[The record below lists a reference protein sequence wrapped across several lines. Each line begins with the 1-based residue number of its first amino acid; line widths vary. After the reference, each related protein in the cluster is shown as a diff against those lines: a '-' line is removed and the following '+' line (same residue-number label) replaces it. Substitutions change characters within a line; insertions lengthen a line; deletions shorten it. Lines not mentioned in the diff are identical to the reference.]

1 MALGYRLPP
10 FDVGTTP
17 GVSTTFPRDLTYPQG
32 TFNLIDGRVP
42 AAGAFDIN
50 QPVSELPRR
59 FAGARLSSFFD
70 DYYNNIYLVPPSI
83 NFGSV
88 TADVE
93 QTVHV
98 WNAFTRTQMLTGITE
113 QNTAGLKLFGPSL
126 PVLFA
131 RMDVKPYR
139 VLATTDGAAYIDAR
153 YNFKFQDVPPVSV
166 LSVFG
171 ARAELWV
178 LPPNWSER
186 YNISYEY
193 KTDIFKTRSGKEQR
207 RALRN
212 TARRTIEFQSLA
224 NGDRLRWFN
233 RVMGGWQRNSFL
245 MPERTRHANTVSPM
259 PAGTAQVTLD
269 AIPSWLKAGASIVL
283 ALGDQTAARLVQSV
297 NGTVVTFTSIG
308 PESWIPGAK
317 VHPGLTGRL
326 APEISTRRLT
336 SEVATVAVVFN
347 ETPAVEPYQAPPAPA
362 VTWRNTEV
370 VLLKPNYV
378 SPISLRHQWT
388 VENVDYDRGVT
399 KTFVPVDVGS
409 RTWQAQY
416 LGADRQ
422 AVQQLVDVFHRAK
435 GRRGSFYMPTWEN
448 DLPPLDAIGLGSFRI
463 RTAGVDVARLLNGDA
478 AHRNIAVFGIDG
490 SVMFNHVQ
498 QIFTLKDS
506 RGEDTILTL
515 SNAWQ
520 RTMQLGEILRICWM
534 PLWRFGSDRL
544 TVSWVTDE
552 VATITPTMQML
563 EDTP

>member
-1 MALGYRLPP
+1 MALGYRLPS
-10 FDVGTTP
+10 FEFGTTP
-17 GVSTTFPRDLTYPQG
+17 GVSTSFPRDLTYPLG
-32 TFNLIDGRVP
+32 SFKLAEG
-42 AAGAFDIN
+42 AAPSAGDFDIN

-59 FAGARLSSFFD
+59 IAGARLGSFFD
-70 DYYNNIYLVPPSI
+70 DYFNNIYLLPPSI

-98 WNAFTRTQMLTGITE
+98 WNAFTRPKTLTGITE
-113 QNTAGLKLFGPSL
+113 ENTAGLKLFGPSV
-126 PVLFA
+126 PTTFA
-131 RMDVKPYR
+131 RMEAKPYR
-139 VLATTDGAAYIDAR
+139 LVATTDGAAYIDAR
-153 YNFKFQDVPPVSV
+153 YNFKFQDVPPTSV

-178 LPPNWSER
+178 LPPNWSDR
-186 YNISYEY
+186 YDISYEY

-212 TARRTIEFQSLA
+212 TPRRSMEFQSIA

-245 MPERTRHANTVSPM
+245 MPERTRHANTVTPM
-259 PAGTAQVTLD
+259 PAGVAQVTLD
-269 AIPSWLKAGASIVL
+269 TIPPWLKAGSSIVL
-283 ALGDQTAARLVQSV
+283 ALGDQTAARLVESV

-308 PESWIPGAK
+308 PESWIPGTK
-317 VHPGLTGRL
+317 IHPGLTGRL
-326 APEISTRRLT
+326 ATEISSRRLT

-347 ETPAVEPYQAPPAPA
+347 ETPASEPYQAPPGPA

-370 VLLKPNYV
+370 VLLKPNYAR
-378 SPISLRHQWT
+378 PISLRHQWA

-399 KTFVPVDVGS
+399 KTFVPVDVSS
-409 RTWQAQY
+409 RTWQAEY
-416 LGADRQ
+416 LGVNRQ
-422 AVQQLVDVFHRAK
+422 AAQQLVDVFHRAR
-435 GRRGSFYMPTWEN
+435 GRRGAFYMPTWEN
-448 DLPPLDAIGLGSFRI
+448 DLPPLDPIGLGSFRI
-463 RTAGVDVARLLNGDA
+463 RTRGIDVARLLNGDP

-490 SVMFNHVQ
+490 TVLFNHVQ
-498 QIFTLKDS
+498 QIFTVNDS

-520 RTMQLGEILRICWM
+520 QSMPLEKILRICWM

-544 TVSWVTDE
+544 TVSWQTDE
-552 VATITPTMQML
+552 VAIITPTMQML
-563 EDTP
+563 EDHP